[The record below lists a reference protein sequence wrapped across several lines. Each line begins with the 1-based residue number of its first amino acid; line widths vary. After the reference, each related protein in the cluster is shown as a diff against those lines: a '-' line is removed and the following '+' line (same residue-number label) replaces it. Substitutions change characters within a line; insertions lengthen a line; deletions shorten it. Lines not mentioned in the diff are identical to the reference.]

1 MLPNH
6 TISLEYW
13 CLVYYLSLGLRYRLI
28 ASIRGHHMHT
38 CQVFSY
44 VYYTCYIL
52 KKPSRPHFY
61 LENGHSLIIDL
72 LALDWIGKG

>member
-1 MLPNH
+1 
-6 TISLEYW
+6 
-13 CLVYYLSLGLRYRLI
+13 
-28 ASIRGHHMHT
+28 MHT